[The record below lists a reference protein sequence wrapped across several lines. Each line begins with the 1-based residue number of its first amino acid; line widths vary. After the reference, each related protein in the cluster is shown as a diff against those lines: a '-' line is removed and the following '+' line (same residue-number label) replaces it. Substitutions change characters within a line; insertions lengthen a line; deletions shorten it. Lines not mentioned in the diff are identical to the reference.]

1 MEAYSSLSHALCS
14 FVYLPCRRV
23 VYGPRDAYHT
33 TNLSRCDYDWLPH
46 RELWPIPR
54 VGQER
59 VRTSGQGVALIKKFE
74 GCELE
79 AYQCSANVWTIGY
92 GHTRGVKEGDE
103 ISADKAE
110 YILLEDLIEFEK
122 YVDQLVTVSLNQDQ
136 FDALVAWTFN
146 LGPTNLKK
154 STMLLRLNDG
164 QYNEVPAEM
173 ARWNRSGGEV
183 LEGLKRRRKAE
194 GLLFQGLDWQD
205 V

>member
-1 MEAYSSLSHALCS
+1 MKTGS
-14 FVYLPCRRV
+14 
-23 VYGPRDAYHT
+23 
-33 TNLSRCDYDWLPH
+33 
-46 RELWPIPR
+46 
-54 VGQER
+54 
-59 VRTSGQGVALIKKFE
+59 QGVALIKKFE

-92 GHTRGVKEGDE
+92 GHTRGVEEGDV

-110 YILLEDLIEFEK
+110 YILLEDLIEFEQ
-122 YVDQLVTVSLNQDQ
+122 YVDNLVTVSLNQDQ

-146 LGPTNLKK
+146 LGPTNLKE

-164 QYNEVPAEM
+164 QYDDVPAQM
-173 ARWNRSGGEV
+173 ARWNRSNGEV

>member
-1 MEAYSSLSHALCS
+1 M
-14 FVYLPCRRV
+14 
-23 VYGPRDAYHT
+23 
-33 TNLSRCDYDWLPH
+33 
-46 RELWPIPR
+46 
-54 VGQER
+54 
-59 VRTSGQGVALIKKFE
+59 RTSGQGVALIKKFE
-74 GCELE
+74 GCERE

-110 YILLEDLIEFEK
+110 YILLEDLIEFET

-136 FDALVAWTFN
+136 FDALVSWTFN
-146 LGPTNLKK
+146 LGPTNLKE

-164 QYNEVPAEM
+164 QYSEVPAEM

>member
-1 MEAYSSLSHALCS
+1 M
-14 FVYLPCRRV
+14 
-23 VYGPRDAYHT
+23 
-33 TNLSRCDYDWLPH
+33 
-46 RELWPIPR
+46 
-54 VGQER
+54 
-59 VRTSGQGVALIKKFE
+59 RTGTQGVALIKKFE

-92 GHTRGVKEGDE
+92 GHTRGVEEGDV

-110 YILLEDLIEFEK
+110 YILLEDLIEFEQ
-122 YVDQLVTVSLNQDQ
+122 YVDSLVTVSLNQDQ

-146 LGPTNLKK
+146 LGPKNLKE
-154 STMLLRLNDG
+154 STMLLRLNDN
-164 QYNEVPAEM
+164 QYDDVPAQM
-173 ARWNRSGGEV
+173 ARWNRSNGEV

>member
-1 MEAYSSLSHALCS
+1 VKTGS
-14 FVYLPCRRV
+14 
-23 VYGPRDAYHT
+23 
-33 TNLSRCDYDWLPH
+33 
-46 RELWPIPR
+46 
-54 VGQER
+54 
-59 VRTSGQGVALIKKFE
+59 QGVALIKKFE

-92 GHTRGVKEGDE
+92 GHTRGVEEGDV
-103 ISADKAE
+103 ISAEKAE
-110 YILLEDLIEFEK
+110 YILLEDLVEFEQ
-122 YVDQLVTVSLNQDQ
+122 YVDNLVTVSLNQDQ

-146 LGPTNLKK
+146 LGPTNLKE

-164 QYNEVPAEM
+164 QYDDVPAQM
-173 ARWNRSGGEV
+173 ARWNRSGGEI

>member
-1 MEAYSSLSHALCS
+1 
-14 FVYLPCRRV
+14 
-23 VYGPRDAYHT
+23 
-33 TNLSRCDYDWLPH
+33 
-46 RELWPIPR
+46 
-54 VGQER
+54 
-59 VRTSGQGVALIKKFE
+59 VRTGSQGIALIKKFE
-74 GCELE
+74 GCELK

-110 YILLEDLIEFEK
+110 YILLEDLIEFEQ
-122 YVDQLVTVSLNQDQ
+122 YVDNLVTVSLNQDQ
-136 FDALVAWTFN
+136 FDAVVAWTFN
-146 LGPTNLKK
+146 LGPTNLKE

-164 QYNEVPAEM
+164 QYDDVPAQM

-194 GLLFQGLDWQD
+194 GLLFQGLKWQD

>member
-1 MEAYSSLSHALCS
+1 
-14 FVYLPCRRV
+14 
-23 VYGPRDAYHT
+23 
-33 TNLSRCDYDWLPH
+33 
-46 RELWPIPR
+46 
-54 VGQER
+54 

-146 LGPTNLKK
+146 LGPTNLKE

-164 QYNEVPAEM
+164 KYDEVPAEM

-194 GLLFQGLDWQD
+194 GLLFQGLNWQD

>member
-1 MEAYSSLSHALCS
+1 
-14 FVYLPCRRV
+14 
-23 VYGPRDAYHT
+23 
-33 TNLSRCDYDWLPH
+33 
-46 RELWPIPR
+46 
-54 VGQER
+54 

-92 GHTRGVKEGDE
+92 GHTRGVKEGDQ

-146 LGPTNLKK
+146 LGPTNLKE

-164 QYNEVPAEM
+164 QYDEVPAQM